1 MDGFPGFPD
10 GRLALVPVP
19 EAFFSELLPLIDNLS
34 ELKVTLHCL
43 WAVTQKRGAV
53 RYITERELAQDDIL
67 MRGLVLVRDDESLVE
82 TTPLER
88 LRYGLERAV
97 ARGTLL
103 QVTVKRKSGREEKL
117 YFVNGE
123 RGRAAVKRIERGEW
137 LPPDEEPVQLRVR
150 RPNIFNLYEQNIG
163 LIHSPLLADELRDA
177 ERTYP
182 TGWIE
187 EAFRIAV
194 VNNARRWA
202 YVRGILERWAREG
215 RDRPAQRDR
224 RHYADDEYADFV
236 RR

>member
-1 MDGFPGFPD
+1 MDGFAGFPD
-10 GRLALVPVP
+10 GKLTLVPVP
-19 EAFFSELLPLIDNLS
+19 EAFFSELLPLIDDLV

-43 WAVTQKRGAV
+43 WAITQKQGAV
-53 RYITERELAQDDIL
+53 RYITEKELAEDDLL
-67 MRGLVLVRDDESLVE
+67 MRGLARTHGDGVE
-82 TTPLER
+82 GGTAIEK

-103 QVTVKRKSGREEKL
+103 QVVVQQDGTEKW

-123 RGRAAVKRIERGEW
+123 RGRAAVTRIERGEW
-137 LPPDEEPVQLRVR
+137 LPPESKPVRLRVR

-182 TGWIE
+182 AEWIE

-194 VNNARRWA
+194 VNNVRKWA
-202 YVRGILERWAREG
+202 YVRGILERWASEG
-215 RDRPAQRDR
+215 RDRRAADDGR
-224 RHYADDEYADFV
+224 RYADGEYADLV